1 VVTSAVQGQLYQT
14 LLDVMGDRSL
24 RFSEILADQRV
35 AGVAQD
41 DVARAVD
48 AGVAMGLFDISTG
61 LVRKHAGSGS
71 GSVSVPAAF
80 SRGLL
85 AQESLSG
92 RPLALASDMTGTG
105 HSVGDLDAAIL
116 HELVEGGAEGLA
128 GRVDAR
134 L

>member
-85 AQESLSG
+85 A
-92 RPLALASDMTGTG
+92 
-105 HSVGDLDAAIL
+105 
-116 HELVEGGAEGLA
+116 
-128 GRVDAR
+128 
-134 L
+134 